1 MALPAAQ
8 PCPTCTSELVT
19 LKINV
24 DGHDLIM
31 LSCQTCDTRTWE
43 LAGQDINLEAALEHV
58 GTHAGRRRRASV

>member
-19 LKINV
+19 LTINV

-31 LSCQTCDTRTWE
+31 RSCQTCDTRTWA
-43 LAGQDINLEAALEHV
+43 LAGSEIDLEDALEHV